1 MLLGLVPLAFRPA
14 TTFSRSGK
22 LKVERSLYHQ
32 SVQIA
37 QAWAPVLIP
46 FHSTLPPSLCSKL
59 WCLGT
64 GHSTKEGLI
73 HALTQTKWM
82 SFFTIPSSSTYGI
95 NEEQLSKARIEFGQ
109 LRKTTCSRKA
119 FVFAIMFPSPNSLVI
134 SKYSAIH
141 RRTTTF
147 VAFTW

>member
-1 MLLGLVPLAFRPA
+1 MFSSLVPLASRPT

-22 LKVERSLYHQ
+22 LKVERLLYHQ
-32 SVQIA
+32 SIQIA
-37 QAWAPVLIP
+37 RTWAPVLIP
-46 FHSTLPPSLCSKL
+46 FHSTLPPRLCSKL
-59 WCLGT
+59 WCSGM
-64 GHSTKEGLI
+64 GQSTKEGSI

-82 SFFTIPSSSTYGI
+82 SFFTIPSSSTYDI
-95 NEEQLSKARIEFGQ
+95 DEEQLSRARIEFDQ
-109 LRKTTCSRKA
+109 LRGTTCWKKT
-119 FVFAIMFPSPNSLVI
+119 FVFTIMFPSPNSLVI